1 MNVSGRASDGLS
13 GLARLNRATSVGFT
27 ALAWAFRNEEA
38 FRLEVL
44 GAIVL
49 VPVGVWLG
57 HGGAEKALLAA
68 AVIQVMIVE
77 LLNTGI
83 EVVVDR
89 ISVER
94 HALSGLAKDLGS
106 AAVMISLLL
115 ATVIWGC
122 IILSRFI
129 G

>member
-1 MNVSGRASDGLS
+1 MTVSGRASDGLS
-13 GLARLNRATSVGFT
+13 GLARLQRATSVGFT

-44 GAIVL
+44 GAVVL
-49 VPVGVWLG
+49 IPLGLWLG
-57 HGGAEKALLAA
+57 HGGVERALLAVA
-68 AVIQVMIVE
+68 ILQVMIVE
-77 LLNTGI
+77 LLNTAV

-89 ISVER
+89 ISIER

-115 ATVIWGC
+115 ATVVWAC
-122 IILSRFI
+122 IILPRLFQ
-129 G
+129 

>member
-1 MNVSGRASDGLS
+1 MTATGRATDGLS
-13 GLARLNRATSVGFT
+13 GLARLNRATHVGIT

-44 GAIVL
+44 GSVVLLPLAI
-49 VPVGVWLG
+49 WLG
-57 HGGAEKALLAA
+57 HGGVERGLLCA

-89 ISVER
+89 ISIER

-106 AAVMISLLL
+106 AAVMVSLFL
-115 ATVIWGC
+115 ACVVWGC
-122 IILSRFI
+122 ILLPRFF

>member
-1 MNVSGRASDGLS
+1 MTNSGRASDGLS
-13 GLARLNRATSVGFT
+13 GLARLDRATKVGFT

-44 GAIVL
+44 GAVVL
-49 VPVGVWLG
+49 VPLGLWLG
-57 HGGAEKALLAA
+57 HGGAERALLAIA
-68 AVIQVMIVE
+68 IIQVMIVE

-89 ISVER
+89 ISTER

-115 ATVIWGC
+115 ATVTWAC
-122 IILSRFI
+122 ILLPRFFI
-129 G
+129 

>member
-1 MNVSGRASDGLS
+1 MTGSGRATDGLS
-13 GLARLNRATSVGFT
+13 GLARLTRATRVGLT
-27 ALAWAFRNEEA
+27 ALAWAFREEEA

-44 GAIVL
+44 GSVVL
-49 VPVGVWLG
+49 LPLGLWLG
-57 HGGAEKALLAA
+57 HGGVERALLCA
-68 AVIQVMIVE
+68 AVMQVMVVE

-89 ISVER
+89 ISPER

-106 AAVMISLLL
+106 AAVMASLFL
-115 ATVIWGC
+115 AAIVWGC
-122 IILSRFI
+122 ILLPRLF

>member
-1 MNVSGRASDGLS
+1 MRDSGRATDGLS
-13 GLARLNRATSVGFT
+13 GLARLNRATRVGLT
-27 ALAWAFRNEEA
+27 ALAWAFREEEA

-44 GAIVL
+44 GSVVL
-49 VPVGVWLG
+49 IPLGLWLG
-57 HGGAEKALLAA
+57 HGGVEKALLAA

-89 ISVER
+89 ISIER

-106 AAVMISLLL
+106 AAVMVSLFL
-115 ATVIWGC
+115 AALVWAC
-122 IILSRFI
+122 IILPRFF

>member
-1 MNVSGRASDGLS
+1 MTASGRATDGLS
-13 GLARLNRATSVGFT
+13 GWARLNRATNVGFT
-27 ALAWAFRNEEA
+27 ALVWAFRNEEA

-44 GAIVL
+44 GSLVL
-49 VPVGVWLG
+49 LPLALWLG
-57 HGGAEKALLAA
+57 HDGAERALLCTG
-68 AVIQVMIVE
+68 VFLVMIVE

-106 AAVMISLLL
+106 AAVMVSLFLV
-115 ATVIWGC
+115 TTIWGC
-122 IILSRFI
+122 ILLPRLF

>member
-1 MNVSGRASDGLS
+1 MRAV
-13 GLARLNRATSVGFT
+13 RVGFT

-44 GAIVL
+44 GAVVL
-49 VPVGVWLG
+49 LPLGLWLG
-57 HGGAEKALLAA
+57 HGGVERALLCV
-68 AVIQVMIVE
+68 AVLQVLMVE

-89 ISVER
+89 ISIER

-106 AAVMISLLL
+106 AAVMFSLFIAATLWGLILL
-115 ATVIWGC
+115 PR
-122 IILSRFI
+122 LI

>member
-1 MNVSGRASDGLS
+1 MNVEGRSTDGLL
-13 GLARLNRATSVGFT
+13 GLTRLQRATRVGFT
-27 ALAWAFRNEEA
+27 ALSWAFLNEEA

-44 GAIVL
+44 GALVL
-49 VPVGVWLG
+49 VPLGIWLG

-68 AVIQVMIVE
+68 AVLQVMLAE
-77 LLNTGI
+77 LVNTAI

-89 ISVER
+89 IGTER

-115 ATVIWGC
+115 AAVVWGC
-122 IILSRFI
+122 ILLPRFF

>member
-1 MNVSGRASDGLS
+1 MSDGRASDGLA
-13 GLARLNRATSVGFT
+13 GIARLNRATRVGFT

-49 VPVGVWLG
+49 VPLGLWLG
-57 HGGAEKALLAA
+57 HGGAERALLAA
-68 AVIQVMIVE
+68 AILQVMIVE

-89 ISVER
+89 ISIER

-115 ATVIWGC
+115 ATVVWGC
-122 IILSRFI
+122 ILVPRFI
-129 G
+129 I

>member
-1 MNVSGRASDGLS
+1 MSRDGRASDGLS
-13 GLARLNRATSVGFT
+13 GLARLTRATRVGLT
-27 ALAWAFRNEEA
+27 ALAWAFREEEA

-44 GAIVL
+44 GSAVL
-49 VPVGVWLG
+49 LPLGLWLG
-57 HGGAEKALLAA
+57 HGGVERALLCA
-68 AVIQVMIVE
+68 AVMQVMVVE

-89 ISVER
+89 ISPER

-106 AAVMISLLL
+106 AAVMVSLFL
-115 ATVIWGC
+115 ATIVWAC
-122 IILSRFI
+122 ILLPRLF

>member
-1 MNVSGRASDGLS
+1 MDVEGRASDGLS
-13 GLARLNRATSVGFT
+13 GLVRLNRATRVGCT

-44 GAIVL
+44 GAVVL
-49 VPVGVWLG
+49 VPLGLWLG

-89 ISVER
+89 ISIEQIGR
-94 HALSGLAKDLGS
+94 
-106 AAVMISLLL
+106 
-115 ATVIWGC
+115 AT
-122 IILSRFI
+122 
-129 G
+129 

>member
-1 MNVSGRASDGLS
+1 MNDVGRATDGLS
-13 GLARLNRATSVGFT
+13 GIARLTRTVRVGLT

-44 GAIVL
+44 GAVVL
-49 VPVGVWLG
+49 LPLGFWLG
-57 HGGAEKALLAA
+57 YGGVERALLLV
-68 AVIQVMIVE
+68 AVLQVLMVE

-89 ISVER
+89 ISIER

-106 AAVMISLLL
+106 AAVMFSLFI
-115 ATVIWGC
+115 ATAIWAC
-122 IILSRFI
+122 ILIPRFF

>member
-1 MNVSGRASDGLS
+1 MTTAGRATDGLS
-13 GLARLNRATSVGFT
+13 GWARLNRATNVGIT
-27 ALAWAFRNEEA
+27 ALVWAFRNEEA

-44 GAIVL
+44 GSMVL
-49 VPVGVWLG
+49 LPLALWLG
-57 HGGAEKALLAA
+57 HDGPERALLCAG
-68 AVIQVMIVE
+68 VFLVMIVE

-106 AAVMISLLL
+106 AAVMLSLFL
-115 ATVIWGC
+115 ATTIWLC
-122 IILSRFI
+122 ILLPRLFR
-129 G
+129 

>member
-1 MNVSGRASDGLS
+1 MTASGRATDGLS
-13 GLARLNRATSVGFT
+13 GWARLNRATNVGIT
-27 ALAWAFRNEEA
+27 ALVWAFRNEEA

-44 GAIVL
+44 GAVVL
-49 VPVGVWLG
+49 VPLGVWLG

-106 AAVMISLLL
+106 AAVMVSLFL
-115 ATVIWGC
+115 ATTIWAC
-122 IILSRFI
+122 ILLPRLF

>member
-1 MNVSGRASDGLS
+1 MNPSGRASDGLS
-13 GLARLNRATSVGFT
+13 GLARLNRATSVGFA

-49 VPVGVWLG
+49 VPLGIWLG
-57 HGGAEKALLAA
+57 HGNAEKALLAG

-115 ATVIWGC
+115 ASVVWACVLGAR
-122 IILSRFI
+122 LF

>member
-1 MNVSGRASDGLS
+1 MDVEGRASDGLS
-13 GLARLNRATSVGFT
+13 GLVRLNRATRVGFT

-44 GAIVL
+44 GSLVL
-49 VPVGVWLG
+49 VPLGLWLG

-89 ISVER
+89 ISIER

-115 ATVIWGC
+115 ATVVWAAV
-122 IILSRFI
+122 LLPHFI

>member
-1 MNVSGRASDGLS
+1 MTDAARASDGLS
-13 GLARLNRATSVGFT
+13 GFARLMRATRVGFT

-38 FRLEVL
+38 FRLEVSGLVVLLPL
-44 GAIVL
+44 GL
-49 VPVGVWLG
+49 WLG
-57 HGGAEKALLAA
+57 HSGPERALLAGA
-68 AVIQVMIVE
+68 LLQVLIVE

-89 ISVER
+89 ISPER

-115 ATVIWGC
+115 AVTIWAC
-122 IILSRFI
+122 ILL
-129 G
+129 

>member
-68 AVIQVMIVE
+68 AIIQVMIVE

-115 ATVIWGC
+115 ATVVWACVIVP
-122 IILSRFI
+122 RFF
-129 G
+129 

>member
-1 MNVSGRASDGLS
+1 MSIEGRSTDGLL
-13 GLARLNRATSVGFT
+13 GLTRLQRATRVGFT
-27 ALAWAFRNEEA
+27 ALTWAFLNEEA

-44 GAIVL
+44 GSLVL
-49 VPVGVWLG
+49 VPLGIWLG
-57 HGGAEKALLAA
+57 HGGAEKALLAG

-77 LLNTGI
+77 MLNTGI

-89 ISVER
+89 ISTER
-94 HALSGLAKDLGS
+94 HALSGLAKDIGS

-115 ATVIWGC
+115 AATIWGC
-122 IILSRFI
+122 VLVPRFF

>member
-44 GAIVL
+44 GAAVL
-49 VPVGVWLG
+49 VPLGIWLG
-57 HGGAEKALLAA
+57 HGGVERALLAA
-68 AVIQVMIVE
+68 AILQVMIVE

-89 ISVER
+89 ISTER
-94 HALSGLAKDLGS
+94 HTLSGLAKDLGS

-115 ATVIWGC
+115 AATIWGC
-122 IILSRFI
+122 ILLPRFF

>member
-1 MNVSGRASDGLS
+1 MQVEGRASDGLS
-13 GLARLNRATSVGFT
+13 GLVRLNRATKVGFT

-38 FRLEVL
+38 FRLEVSGL
-44 GAIVL
+44 VVL
-49 VPVGVWLG
+49 LPLALWLG
-57 HGGAEKALLAA
+57 HNGVERALLAA
-68 AVIQVMIVE
+68 AVLQVLIVE

-89 ISVER
+89 ISIER

-115 ATVIWGC
+115 AVVVWAC
-122 IILSRFI
+122 VLLLR
-129 G
+129 

>member
-1 MNVSGRASDGLS
+1 MDVEGRASDGLS
-13 GLARLNRATSVGFT
+13 GLVRLNRATRVGFT

-38 FRLEVL
+38 FRLEVM

-49 VPVGVWLG
+49 VPFGLWLG

-68 AVIQVMIVE
+68 AIIQVMIVE

-89 ISVER
+89 ISIER

-115 ATVIWGC
+115 ATVIWAAV
-122 IILSRFI
+122 LVPHFI
-129 G
+129 S